1 MDADDIDGDPA
12 ARLFTKV
19 VLRHGGTETYKGFPH
34 GMPTEAETINSACIQ
49 LFAKPRK
56 SGYDESACPRRVK
69 GRAERSGKRPDDV
82 T

>member
-1 MDADDIDGDPA
+1 MDADDIDGDAA

-19 VLRHGGTETYKGFPH
+19 VLRHGGPENAQGLPPR
-34 GMPTEAETINSACIQ
+34 MPIEAEAINSACIQ
-49 LFAKPRK
+49 LITKPRK
-56 SGYDESACPRRVK
+56 LGYDESVCPRRVK